1 MLKTVDLASQLLL
14 KFNRSRQ
21 TWSAKDLATELNQN
35 YSAIYR
41 ILKTLHRHDF
51 LAYDS
56 VSKTY
61 SLGISIWQLGQVVYN
76 SMNLEELI
84 RPSLLRLKDLT
95 GESAFFTIRKGYNG
109 VTLMAEEPENKVKFA
124 TETGAS
130 VLLFPGASYRSILA
144 YQSEDFVEEL
154 IQHGLPQYTPNTMT
168 DPHKLRKELEKIRV
182 EGYARSEGEYTPDVI
197 AWAAPV
203 RDSENKVNCSVTL
216 SGPTYRLNN
225 LDQNQAIYQLKEMA
239 LEIERILRRTN
250 YKFH

>member
-14 KFNRSRQ
+14 KFNRHRQ
-21 TWSAKDLATELNQN
+21 TWSAKELAVELNQN
-35 YSAIYR
+35 YSAVYR

-51 LAYDS
+51 LAYDE
-56 VSKTY
+56 VTKTY

-84 RPSLLRLKDLT
+84 RPSLHKLKNLT
-95 GESAFFTIRKGYNG
+95 GESAFFTIRKGDTG
-109 VTLMAEEPENKVKFA
+109 VTLMAEEPENKVKFT

-130 VLLFPGASYRSILA
+130 VLLFPGASYRAILA
-144 YQSEDFVEEL
+144 YQSEEFVEEL
-154 IQHGLPQYTPNTMT
+154 IAKGLPQYTPNTVT
-168 DPHKLRKELEKIRV
+168 DPNKLRKELEKIRV

-197 AWAAPV
+197 AWAVPI

-225 LDQNQAIYQLKEMA
+225 LDQNQAIYQLKETA
-239 LEIERILRRTN
+239 LEIERILRQTYYRI
-250 YKFH
+250 